1 MIIGIEETP
10 QLQPAVC
17 SFSGHGAGS
26 CDKFIR
32 VLAPEDYYDTILIS
46 NHFFKQMADEM
57 GYVELKHETKLL
69 IELQERF
76 NELAPTVHSFL
87 SELALLGKRFD
98 NLQALET
105 NLSELKSTMESIVRA
120 SQSSKSTVKPD
131 SSKHPSGI
139 SSSTSKSATVVDL
152 FD

>member
-1 MIIGIEETP
+1 MIVGIEHDP
-10 QLQPAVC
+10 QLQPAKC
-17 SFSGHGAGS
+17 SFSGHGKES
-26 CDKFIR
+26 CSKFIR
-32 VLAPEDYYDTILIS
+32 ITNPDLNYDTLLMS
-46 NHFFKQMADEM
+46 EHYFKQMADLM
-57 GYVELKHETKLL
+57 GYVEQKHETSLL

-98 NLQALET
+98 NLQALEA
-105 NLSELKSTMESIVRA
+105 NLNELKSTMDGLIRA